1 MPIALP
7 EGPQDAV
14 QQKEQIII
22 SATLVVL
29 SQVRPVVLRFS
40 GVDLDRVEREVGL
53 CLALRL

>member
-1 MPIALP
+1 M
-7 EGPQDAV
+7 

-22 SATLVVL
+22 SATLVLL

-53 CLALRL
+53 CLALGL